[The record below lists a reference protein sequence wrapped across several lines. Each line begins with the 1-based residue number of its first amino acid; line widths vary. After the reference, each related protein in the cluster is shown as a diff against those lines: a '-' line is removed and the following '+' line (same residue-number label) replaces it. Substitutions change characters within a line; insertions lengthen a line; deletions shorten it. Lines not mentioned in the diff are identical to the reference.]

1 MKDFIY
7 EDIAA
12 CLTALIN
19 VLEKHGIPR
28 SEIAEAFQERFLTM
42 KSVYPR
48 DTEQL
53 FVLLHGA
60 ATQVGKHGWDEKKTR

>member
-1 MKDFIY
+1 MNDFLY
-7 EDIAA
+7 EDLAA
-12 CLTALIN
+12 CFAALIN
-19 VLEKHGIPR
+19 VLEKRGIPR

-53 FVLLHGA
+53 FVLLHA
-60 ATQVGKHGWDEKKTR
+60 VATQAEKHGQDD